1 MVQVYEEPYAKRHLA
16 GRCSAAYCFP
26 MCTGLLFVI
35 IAFAFA
41 FSTGQLWL
49 KEHTYMKQPEVQFTY
64 ETLLLLETETPGQ
77 ERIWTSIDEVNELFY
92 SQLAA
97 VDVQAV
103 EHDINFDGK
112 VDIVDV
118 KVISHGVQN
127 IKSVKLLLG
136 FDYKVGGQID
146 LDMRTLAYIHH
157 ASPLTGAALH
167 VDGDLRLVQRQPITQ
182 SQQAYAYQGSANSP
196 FAPLLSNSLG
206 TTGLAKLGLSGVM
219 NLYLFRNETTV
230 YDYNFPIWQAGSG
243 NEFEVNARIRVPS
256 HQEIL
261 YRPAAL
267 TVFKFGWIQLFCVA
281 YPLLWLLSKVEW
293 AIFHYQLLST
303 RVVSDLT
310 PKMHRF

>member
-1 MVQVYEEPYAKRHLA
+1 MQVYTEPYGKRHLA

-26 MCTGLLFVI
+26 ACTGLLFLVV
-35 IAFAFA
+35 AFAVA

-49 KEHTYMKQPEVQFTY
+49 KEHTYMRQPELEFTY
-64 ETLLLLETETPGQ
+64 ETLLLLETETPGE

-103 EHDINFDGK
+103 EHDLNFDGK
-112 VDIVDV
+112 IDIVDV
-118 KVISHGVQN
+118 RVKSHGVRG

-136 FDYKVGGQID
+136 FDYKVGGNVD

-157 ASPLTGAALH
+157 ASPQTGAALH
-167 VDGDLRLVQRQPITQ
+167 VDGDLRLVQREPITQ
-182 SQQAYAYQGSANSP
+182 GSHAHTYKGSENSP
-196 FAPLLSNSLG
+196 FAPLLVNSLG
-206 TTGLAKLGLSGVM
+206 TTGLAKLGLNGVL

-230 YDYNFPIWQAGSG
+230 FDYNFPVWQAGSG
-243 NEFEVNARIRVPS
+243 DEFEVNARIRVPS

-267 TVFKFGWIQLFCVA
+267 TVAKFGWIQFFCLA
-281 YPLLWLLSKVEW
+281 YPLLWILSKAEW
-293 AIFHYQLLST
+293 VVFHYQILHT

-310 PKMHRF
+310 PKTHRF